1 MGRGL
6 LKTSLAAFAAF
17 VVLLAGGGAAIAE
30 GNAISVGSGKTSI
43 RIVAPGTGGNATSPL
58 QTNRQFVSR
67 VLKQVTI
74 INGNN
79 PLNQIDP
86 VRNNNGQVFAELQD
100 AVNANQGINNNN
112 GGGGGGLAN
121 CQGVTVQ
128 MQASGTAPPD
138 FRFASLDIDPNNGDC
153 TVVADGS
160 TGSALI
166 AQIPAN
172 GGVDFTA
179 AEVFPDRLVGLFE
192 FDPPGAIDVDVP
204 LDTPTTVTVKATN
217 GFTVQITV
225 TVSALGGGEFS
236 FTVNAIQQVA

>member
-1 MGRGL
+1 MGRAL
-6 LKTSLAAFAAF
+6 LKKSLAVGAFA
-17 VVLLAGGGAAIAE
+17 VLLLGGGEAIAQ

-43 RIVAPGTGGNATSPL
+43 RIVAPGTGGNNVTPL

-86 VRNNNGQVFAELQD
+86 VRNNNGQVFADLED
-100 AVNANQGINNNN
+100 AVNANQGNNNN
-112 GGGGGGLAN
+112 DGGGDGLAN

-172 GGVDFTA
+172 GGADFTA

-204 LDTPTTVTVKATN
+204 LDVPTTVTVKATN

>member
-1 MGRGL
+1 MVSSLFRAAIRASCVGAL
-6 LKTSLAAFAAF
+6 LFAAGP
-17 VVLLAGGGAAIAE
+17 VLAQGGE
-30 GNAISVGSGKTSI
+30 VSVGTGKTSI
-43 RIVAPGTGGNATSPL
+43 RIVAPGTGGNNVTPL

-86 VRNNNGQVFAELQD
+86 VRNNNGQVFASLED
-100 AVNANQGINNNN
+100 AVNANQGNNN

-138 FRFASLDIDPNNGDC
+138 FRFASLDIDPNTGDC

-204 LDTPTTVTVKATN
+204 LDTPTTVTIKATN

>member
-1 MGRGL
+1 MVSSLFRAAIRAGCVGAL
-6 LKTSLAAFAAF
+6 LFAAGP
-17 VVLLAGGGAAIAE
+17 VLAQGGE
-30 GNAISVGSGKTSI
+30 VSVGTGKTSI
-43 RIVAPGTGGNATSPL
+43 RIVAPGTGGNNVTRL

-86 VRNNNGQVFAELQD
+86 VRNNNGQVFASLED
-100 AVNANQGINNNN
+100 AVNANQGNNN

-138 FRFASLDIDPNNGDC
+138 FRFASLDIDPNTGDC

-204 LDTPTTVTVKATN
+204 LDTPTTVTIKATN

>member
-1 MGRGL
+1 MVSSLFRAAIRAGCVGAL
-6 LKTSLAAFAAF
+6 LFAAGP
-17 VVLLAGGGAAIAE
+17 VLAQGGE
-30 GNAISVGSGKTSI
+30 VSVGTGKTSI
-43 RIVAPGTGGNATSPL
+43 RIVAPGTGGNKVTPL

-86 VRNNNGQVFAELQD
+86 VRNNNGQVFASLED
-100 AVNANQGINNNN
+100 AVNANQGNNN

-138 FRFASLDIDPNNGDC
+138 FRFASLDIDPNTGDC

-204 LDTPTTVTVKATN
+204 LDTPTTVTIKATN

>member
-1 MGRGL
+1 MGVRSTGL
-6 LKTSLAAFAAF
+6 NLAITMVLLLGSGAMVAAFGAEVSVGKGSTSL
-17 VVLLAGGGAAIAE
+17 
-30 GNAISVGSGKTSI
+30 
-43 RIVAPGTGGNATSPL
+43 RIVAPDAGTGPGSPARG
-58 QTNRQFVSR
+58 QRRFVSR
-67 VLKQVTI
+67 TIKQINI

-86 VRNNNGQVFAELQD
+86 VRNNNGQVFAQLQD
-100 AVNANQGINNNN
+100 AVNANQGINNNDN
-112 GGGGGGLAN
+112 GAGLAN

-128 MQASGTAPPD
+128 MQASATAPAD
-138 FRFASLDIDPNNGDC
+138 FRFASLDIDPNDGSC

-160 TGSALI
+160 SGSALI
-166 AQIPAN
+166 AQIPSN
-172 GGVDFTA
+172 GGTDFAA

-192 FDPPGAIDVDVP
+192 FDPPGALNVRVP
-204 LDTPTTVTVKATN
+204 LDVPTTVTLKASN

>member
-1 MGRGL
+1 MVSSLFRAAIRAGCVGAL
-6 LKTSLAAFAAF
+6 LFAAGP
-17 VVLLAGGGAAIAE
+17 VLAQGGE
-30 GNAISVGSGKTSI
+30 VSVGTGKTSI
-43 RIVAPGTGGNATSPL
+43 RIVAPGTGGNNVTRL

-67 VLKQVTI
+67 LLKQVTI

-86 VRNNNGQVFAELQD
+86 VRNNNGQVFASLED
-100 AVNANQGINNNN
+100 AVNANQGNNN

-138 FRFASLDIDPNNGDC
+138 FRFASLDIDPNTGDC

-172 GGVDFTA
+172 GGG
-179 AEVFPDRLVGLFE
+179 RLH
-192 FDPPGAIDVDVP
+192 
-204 LDTPTTVTVKATN
+204 
-217 GFTVQITV
+217 
-225 TVSALGGGEFS
+225 GGGGVS
-236 FTVNAIQQVA
+236 RQARRPVRVRSTGCNRC

>member
-1 MGRGL
+1 MVS
-6 LKTSLAAFAAF
+6 SLFRAAVRAGFVSAFLFAAGP
-17 VVLLAGGGAAIAE
+17 VLAE
-30 GNAISVGSGKTSI
+30 GAEVSVGTGKTSI
-43 RIVAPGTGGNATSPL
+43 RIVAPGTGGNNVTPL

-86 VRNNNGQVFAELQD
+86 VRNNNGQVFAALED
-100 AVNANQGINNNN
+100 AVNANQGNNNN

-204 LDTPTTVTVKATN
+204 LDTPTTVTIKATN

>member
-1 MGRGL
+1 MTGPFVMNILRGGIVGAML
-6 LKTSLAAFAAF
+6 FGAGAVLAQGTE
-17 VVLLAGGGAAIAE
+17 V
-30 GNAISVGSGKTSI
+30 SVGTGKTSI
-43 RIVAPGTGGNATSPL
+43 RIVAPGTGGNNVTPL

-67 VLKQVTI
+67 VLKQVNI
-74 INGNN
+74 VNGNN

-86 VRNNNGQVFAELQD
+86 VRNNNGQVFADLQD
-100 AVNANQGINNNN
+100 AVNANQGNDTGNN
-112 GGGGGGLAN
+112 GGGGGLAN

-128 MQASGTAPPD
+128 MQASGTSPPD
-138 FRFASLDIDPNNGDC
+138 FRFASLDIDPNTGDC

-172 GGVDFTA
+172 GGVDFTR

-204 LDTPTTVTVKATN
+204 LDVPTTVTVRATN